1 MAPPSHNIP
10 WRFKLLVSPDPVIAE
25 NTLKVVKEMARGGI
39 SGQRLGLAT
48 GDGVERGMG
57 ALQEMHETANLQAF
71 VEAATPDRSGSVS
84 ERGLAHLGFGR
95 GPKPTRFG
103 RPEFD

>member
-1 MAPPSHNIP
+1 MVSAWG
-10 WRFKLLVSPDPVIAE
+10 WRPVMVSSA
-25 NTLKVVKEMARGGI
+25 AF
-39 SGQRLGLAT
+39 
-48 GDGVERGMG
+48 ERGMG
-57 ALQEMHETANLQAF
+57 ALQEMHETANLQAY